1 MKGIIPIRFLT
12 PLLLVFTLIGFADH
26 LDAQNRSQGPW
37 WPNKLW
43 GAEDQSGASN
53 WITAEK
59 VLKSVSLVKTG
70 QVFDLGHIY
79 DRDMPMVGQRSFNLF
94 IPSFPTYP
102 ATGIDSMVF
111 NDEYVTAQIGQVGT
125 QFDGPGHPG
134 RQLKMAD
141 GSTTDVFYNGFTA
154 DEMRN
159 ATGLKKLGVE
169 NVKPIITRGI
179 LIDLTAYK
187 GVDALP
193 ENYEI
198 TLQDVLGALARQ
210 HMKETD
216 IEPGD
221 ALLFDLGWW
230 KIWPG
235 KRTVDAPPPH
245 PNAELIHWIIS
256 MQPCMIG
263 SDLAMDGPPDFPLHE
278 NLIIKN
284 GIFNLEFMS
293 FETLPSVNKKYVFM
307 FVFTPLRLRG
317 ATGSPG
323 RPLAIY

>member
-1 MKGIIPIRFLT
+1 MKVLIPGKALHLII
-12 PLLLVFTLIGFADH
+12 LILINTGSSAC
-26 LDAQNRSQGPW
+26 LYAQTRSQGPW

-43 GAEDQSGASN
+43 GADDQSGASN
-53 WITAEK
+53 WITPEK

-70 QVFDLGHIY
+70 QIFDLGHIY

-102 ATGIDSMVF
+102 ATGKDSIVF

-141 GSTTDVFYNGFTA
+141 GTTTNVFYNGFTA

-179 LIDLTAYK
+179 LIDLAAYK

-193 ENYEI
+193 EKYEI
-198 TLQDVLGALARQ
+198 TLEDVLGALAAQ
-210 HMKETD
+210 HMKESD

-221 ALLFDLGWW
+221 ALLFNLGWW
-230 KIWPG
+230 KIWPD

-245 PNAELIHWIIS
+245 PNAGLINWIIS
-256 MQPCMIG
+256 MKPSMIG
-263 SDLAMDGPPDFPLHE
+263 SDLAMDAPPDFPLHE
-278 NLIIKN
+278 NLILKN
-284 GIFNLEFMS
+284 GIFNLEFMN
-293 FETLPSVNKKYVFM
+293 FETLPSANKKYIFM
-307 FVFTPLRLRG
+307 FIFTPLRLRG